1 VLGASPAGDPPAGWP
16 ACPGDPPAGWPDD
29 WLEPVSGAWPV
40 SPAVSDGGWG
50 QRSGAG
56 SPPASPALPDGLPD
70 DDGDELGL
78 ADGLPGDPGLLD
90 GLDELDGL
98 ELPGLP
104 GLPGDPGLPCEPDGG
119 DDEGGCGRD
128 WLVSL
133 DVAQPASASAPTRA
147 SPVHEGCLRHIP
159 QFSVNKLSLARP
171 AAIRPD
177 TVGSRRPGVG
187 STRPAG
193 GR

>member
-1 VLGASPAGDPPAGWP
+1 M
-16 ACPGDPPAGWPDD
+16 
-29 WLEPVSGAWPV
+29 SGAWPD
-40 SPAVSDGGWG
+40 SPAVSEGGWG

-70 DDGDELGL
+70 EDGEELGL
-78 ADGLPGDPGLLD
+78 ADGLPGDPGLPE

-119 DDEGGCGRD
+119 DDDGGCGRD

-133 DVAQPASASAPTRA
+133 VVAQPASASAPARA
-147 SPVHEGCLRHIP
+147 SPINECCLRDIP
-159 QFSVNKLSLARP
+159 QFSVNVVSPARP
-171 AAIRPD
+171 AAMRPD
-177 TVGSRRPGVG
+177 TVGSRRPGDG
-187 STRPAG
+187 STRSAG
-193 GR
+193 TR